1 MMLSSRSASRPDGN
15 CRASTTPLVTAAA
28 INSSC
33 CSRSRSSRAP
43 ALASASLFRSRSCMT
58 ARLCL
63 VSASRQSPLGQG
75 DVHNFVGRS
84 APCCKGR
91 EEDANP
97 VPLDCGGPS
106 GLERADSFRRPAHH
120 RLVVV
125 SLPENGRGG
134 LATASPRLPCR
145 ACSSLSGT
153 GSLTISVPT
162 WRSVSS
168 RLGPSARARCAVDR
182 HLSALSLSRTAKAH
196 SPEYSQTGD

>member
-1 MMLSSRSASRPDGN
+1 
-15 CRASTTPLVTAAA
+15 
-28 INSSC
+28 
-33 CSRSRSSRAP
+33 
-43 ALASASLFRSRSCMT
+43 MT

-63 VSASRQSPLGQG
+63 VSANRQSPLGQG
-75 DVHNFVGRS
+75 DVHNFVRRS

-134 LATASPRLPCR
+134 LATASPRLPGNR
-145 ACSSLSGT
+145 DCSRLSGI
-153 GSLTISVPT
+153 GSLTISSPT
-162 WRSVSS
+162 CRSTSS

-182 HLSALSLSRTAKAH
+182 RLSPLSLARTAKAH

>member
-33 CSRSRSSRAP
+33 CSRSRSS
-43 ALASASLFRSRSCMT
+43 ASLFRSRSCIT

-63 VSASRQSPLGQG
+63 VSANRQSPLGQG
-75 DVHNFVGRS
+75 DVHNFVRRS

-106 GLERADSFRRPAHH
+106 GLERADSLRRPAHH

-134 LATASPRLPCR
+134 LAAPSPRLPCR
-145 ACSSLSGT
+145 ACSRLSGI
-153 GSLTISVPT
+153 GSLRISVPT
-162 WRSVSS
+162 RRSVSS
-168 RLGPSARARCAVDR
+168 RLGPSARARSAVDR
-182 HLSALSLSRTAKAH
+182 RLSPLSLARTAKTIPPSTRKRGA
-196 SPEYSQTGD
+196 SV